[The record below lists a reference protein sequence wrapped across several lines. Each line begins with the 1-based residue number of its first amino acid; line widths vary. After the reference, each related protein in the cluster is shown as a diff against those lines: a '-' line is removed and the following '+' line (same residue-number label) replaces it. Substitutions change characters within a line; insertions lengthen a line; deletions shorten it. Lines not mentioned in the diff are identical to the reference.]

1 MTQFK
6 NVMQVLNLLEKSNC
20 RKCNEKTC
28 MAFAAAVFLGKKQLS
43 ECPEVAADHVEKFG
57 GQVQRQ
63 DALQDDMERGLE
75 QLKASLAEIDFAGKA
90 RIIGANHDGD
100 TISLNIMGKKFS
112 IDTQGKVSTDIHV
125 NSWVLVSTLN
135 YIIHCKGLPVEENW
149 VPLREL
155 PGGQDWY
162 RLFGQQCEKPLKK
175 LADTYPDLFEDLVR
189 VFGGRQVTNHYQSD
203 VAVVLS
209 PLPLV
214 PLLICYWKPED
225 GMASNLNL
233 FFDVTAVD
241 NMGMDGL
248 YLLGTG
254 IARMFEKLAHHHG
267 FVTN

>member
-1 MTQFK
+1 MPQFK
-6 NVMQVLNLLEKSNC
+6 NVMQVFDLLEKSNC
-20 RKCNEKTC
+20 RECNEKTC
-28 MAFAAAVFLGKKQLS
+28 MAFAAAVFLGNKQLADCPHVSS
-43 ECPEVAADHVEKFG
+43 ELAANYGIQEK
-57 GQVQRQ
+57 RSN
-63 DALQDDMERGLE
+63 DDDLARNIE
-75 QLKASLAEIDFAGKA
+75 QLKTKLRAIVFADQA
-90 RIIGANHDGD
+90 ATIGAVCNGGKL
-100 TISLNIMGKKFS
+100 TLKIMGKDFS
-112 IDTQGKVSTDIHV
+112 IDAQGKVSTDIHV
-125 NSWVLVSTLN
+125 NPWVLISTLN
-135 YIIHCKGLPVEENW
+135 YIIHCKGLPVEEKW

-189 VFGGRQVTNHYQSD
+189 VFGGRQVANHYQSD

-233 FFDVTAVD
+233 FFDATAID

-254 IARMFEKLAHHHG
+254 ITRMFEKLAQHHG
-267 FVTN
+267 FATN